1 MLKLKLKPGMKLPKK
16 PLFKVKEVAEL
27 FRVSPNTVY
36 TWIRTQKL
44 IAVKLVGSVRIPY
57 CVLADIVGAPQYS
70 LDELIESVLEKRK
83 G

>member
-16 PLFKVKEVAEL
+16 PLFKVREVSEL
-27 FRVSPNTVY
+27 FRVNPHTVY
-36 TWIRTQKL
+36 TWIRRNKL
-44 IAVKLVGSVRIPY
+44 PAVKVVGSVRIPY

-70 LDELIESVLEKRK
+70 LDELIESVLEKKK